1 MERLRHVQLRALQ
14 HALGDSER
22 DAVDEVALPERERRG
37 RRFLQAR
44 EVGEVAPERLPAL
57 CLLLSGLRATA
68 PGAAVEDERPRHKRR
83 LTISVPRHSAAFA
96 IRQAPMPTRSDVG
109 VARVDGSPVA
119 YGEEDEQT
127 SDEREENDG
136 DDEWEGAG
144 RAEPRRAAS
153 PRPRRAP

>member
-1 MERLRHVQLRALQ
+1 MERLRHVQLRSLQ

-68 PGAAVEDERPRHKRR
+68 PGAAVEDER
-83 LTISVPRHSAAFA
+83 S
-96 IRQAPMPTRSDVG
+96 QAQRGVGDQAGADADKEDVG
-109 VARVDGSPVA
+109 VARVDGTPVA
-119 YGEEDEQT
+119 DREEDEQAA
-127 SDEREENDG
+127 DEREQYDG
-136 DDEWEGAG
+136 DD
-144 RAEPRRAAS
+144 
-153 PRPRRAP
+153 